1 MAKQHKNRPKGL
13 SCQVR
18 VNVPNWDAHKD
29 WCKKD
34 GAKHCF
40 LSTASKFNVWL
51 AELIQKSG

>member
-1 MAKQHKNRPKGL
+1 MPKQHKNRSTGE

-18 VNVPNWDAHKD
+18 VNVPNWDAYKN

-34 GAKHCF
+34 GAKYCF
-40 LSTASKFNVWL
+40 LSTASRFNVWL